1 MPLQALERSLINLF
15 GFNLT
20 RYKCGIDAQVI
31 CGYARA
37 GEPPCAASV
46 CQENL
51 AAHYEEA
58 HQGSKTRSVRP
69 VTTRTLFDGSRSATK
84 ALTYSFRKNDG
95 GWFENSAGLAPY
107 VFKTAIGGCYAL
119 DLQNVGGKEMRF
131 GVRQLGRGPPRH
143 RLASVKV
150 SFGSAD
156 GTCVQYHLSRVLAA
170 DERLGDAALCAGT
183 PPAVVRVDPA
193 FLAPTLVLDAS
204 DPRLER
210 PWDLK
215 VATTLVFEV
224 MKVARA
230 S

>member
-1 MPLQALERSLINLF
+1 M
-15 GFNLT
+15 
-20 RYKCGIDAQVI
+20 
-31 CGYARA
+31 
-37 GEPPCAASV
+37 
-46 CQENL
+46 

-58 HQGSKTRSVRP
+58 HGAEIRGRPCSAKVLDDGSKV
-69 VTTRTLFDGSRSATK
+69 VQYI
-84 ALTYSFRKNDG
+84 LTYSFSDNG
-95 GWFENSAGLAPY
+95 EGWFDCCGLDLN
-107 VFKTAIGGCYAL
+107 VFRTAVGGCFAL
-119 DLQNVGGKEMRF
+119 DLRKVGPRELRF

-143 RLASVKV
+143 RLASVKL
-150 SFGSAD
+150 SFGPAN
-156 GTCVQYHLSRVLAA
+156 GLCVQYPLSRALAA
-170 DERLGDAALCAGT
+170 DERLGDAALCVGT

-204 DPRLER
+204 DPRPER